1 MLQDVR
7 FAIRQLVKGR
17 WITAAAVAA
26 LALGI
31 GANVAV
37 FTIFHAVFMR
47 DLPFRDPDSIVNIFT
62 QDVRGRRIGGMSYAD
77 FRDYRAATKS
87 FSSLAATLGTQF
99 NTSDDEHVPEIY
111 PGAYVSVDLFKI
123 LERQPVLGRSFRP
136 EDDRPG
142 APGAAL
148 ISDTVWKTRYGA
160 DPGVIGKPVR
170 LNSVPATI
178 VGVMPAGFEF
188 GPAQIWL
195 PEGQVLQNIPER
207 ARSAR
212 IWGCIGRLADGVT
225 IERARA
231 ELAAVGRGL
240 AGEYPED
247 KDVTA
252 WVDRYADS
260 MRPASLRATFTA
272 LMGAVLFV
280 LLIACANVANLL
292 LTRAVDRRKEIGVRF
307 SLGASQWRVV
317 RQLLVESILLAIVA
331 GMAGIAVATLGLRAF
346 ESGVRPVLGPSMPR
360 LSWDPMVL
368 AFFAI
373 TCISTGILFGLA
385 PAIQLSRSNVNEV
398 LKENSRGGSGGIR
411 MRRWTTGL
419 VVGELALTLI
429 LLGGA
434 GLMMRTV
441 LVLYQQDGGFD
452 TSRLLTGRLSMPSRV
467 YNTPEDRARFLQ
479 RVDDQ
484 LATVGAFEGGTTA
497 SSLPITGAGR
507 RRLEIEGQSD
517 SGPVSPIVLS
527 IGPRY
532 FEALGLKIARGRSL
546 DAADGASGR
555 ENVIIDR
562 RFAEAHFRGQ
572 DPIGRRIRLTT
583 GDARV
588 SHQPWLTI
596 VGIAPDVAQQR
607 VGNTEHPP
615 VVYMPHILN
624 PSRFATVFV
633 RTRSNA
639 ANAAGT
645 FRQAIQA
652 VDPNMALYD
661 VRTLDEVMAV
671 TRWQQRV
678 FGTMFGIFAFI
689 AVLLSAIGL
698 YAMTAYSVTQRT
710 REIGIR
716 MALGAQPK
724 EVQWLFVRSGL
735 VQLAI
740 GLALGIAGAVA
751 TGRLLQGLLVRTST
765 TDPVTLGLTAA
776 VLVSIGVAACFFPA
790 RRATRTDPVQA
801 LRFD

>member
-1 MLQDVR
+1 MLNDLR
-7 FAIRQLVKGR
+7 FAIRQLIKGR
-17 WITAAAVAA
+17 WITAAAVVAV
-26 LALGI
+26 ALGI

-37 FTIFHAVFMR
+37 FTIFNAIFIR
-47 DLPFRDPDSIVNIFT
+47 DLPFRDPDSIVNFFT
-62 QDVRGRRIGGMSYAD
+62 QDVRGRRIGQMSYAD
-77 FRDYRAATKS
+77 FRDYREASTS
-87 FSSLAATLGTQF
+87 FSSLAATLSTQF

-123 LERQPVLGRSFRP
+123 LEQRAALGRDFRP
-136 EDDRPG
+136 EDDQPG
-142 APGAAL
+142 APGAAM
-148 ISDTVWKTRYGA
+148 ISDAVWKTRYGA

-212 IWGCIGRLADGVT
+212 IWGSVGRLADGVT
-225 IERARA
+225 LERARA
-231 ELAAVGRGL
+231 ELGEIGRGL
-240 AGEYPED
+240 ASAHPQN
-247 KDVTA
+247 KDLTA
-252 WVDRYADS
+252 TIDRYADS
-260 MRPASLRATFTA
+260 MRPAGLRTTFTA

-292 LTRAVDRRKEIGVRF
+292 LTRAVDRSKEIAVRF
-307 SLGASQWRVV
+307 ALGASRWRVV
-317 RQLLVESILLAIVA
+317 RQLLVESLLLAGAA
-331 GMAGIAVATLGLRAF
+331 GAVGLAVATLGLRAF

-373 TCISTGILFGLA
+373 TCAGTGILFGIA
-385 PAIQLSRSNVNEV
+385 PALQLSRSSVNEA
-398 LKENSRGGSGGIR
+398 LMENSRGGSGGIR
-411 MRRWTTGL
+411 TRRWTTGL
-419 VVGELALTLI
+419 VVSELALTLI

-441 LVLYQQDGGFD
+441 VVLYQQDGGFD

-479 RVDDQ
+479 RVDDH
-484 LATVGAFEGGTTA
+484 LATIGAFEGGTTA

-507 RRLEIEGQSD
+507 RRLEIEGHSD
-517 SGPVSPIVLS
+517 SAPVAPMVLS

-532 FEALGLKIARGRSL
+532 FEALGLKIVRGRSL
-546 DAADGASGR
+546 ESADGTPGR

-562 RFAEAHFRGQ
+562 RFAEAHFRGE
-572 DPIGRRIRLTT
+572 DPIGGRIRLTT

-588 SHQPWLTI
+588 SRQPWLTI

-615 VVYMPHILN
+615 VVYMPHALN
-624 PSRFATVFV
+624 PSRFAAVFV
-633 RTRSNA
+633 RTRSNPA
-639 ANAAGT
+639 DAAGT

-652 VDPNMALYD
+652 VDPNMAVYEI
-661 VRTLDEVMAV
+661 RTLDEVLSL

-678 FGTMFGIFAFI
+678 FGTMFGVFAFI

-716 MALGAQPK
+716 MALGAQPQQ
-724 EVQWLFVRSGL
+724 VQWLFVRSGL
-735 VQLAI
+735 VQLTI
-740 GLALGIAGAVA
+740 GLILGIAGAVA

-765 TDPVTLGLTAA
+765 TDPVTLGSTAA
-776 VLVSIGVAACFFPA
+776 VLVAIGLAACFFPA
-790 RRATRTDPVQA
+790 RRATRLNPLKA
-801 LRFD
+801 LRYD